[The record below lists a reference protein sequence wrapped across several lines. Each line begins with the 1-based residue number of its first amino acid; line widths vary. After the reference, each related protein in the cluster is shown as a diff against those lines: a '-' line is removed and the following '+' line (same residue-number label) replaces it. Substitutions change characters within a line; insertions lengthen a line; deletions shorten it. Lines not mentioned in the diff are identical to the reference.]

1 MTERNSKPNVIFK
14 IMLLMVAGV
23 LVGALAFSFIKTSTL
38 SDLNLIEN
46 DYLSMRQKGGYIS
59 ILYSSLLNSSTL
71 IVVLFLL
78 GFCAIAQPVSI
89 LVPVYKGLGFG
100 ATIAQI
106 YSENGINGFFTAFIL
121 ILPCALVSSYA
132 LFIGVRES
140 LRMSNRFFSQAFL
153 NRRSESD
160 SINDYV
166 KLYAVKFLVLE
177 AVTAVSAAVD
187 CLSSLVYNMIK

>member
-1 MTERNSKPNVIFK
+1 MTERNTKPNVIFK
-14 IMLLMVAGV
+14 IMLLMLAGV
-23 LVGALAFSFIKTSTL
+23 LIGTLAFSFIKTSTL
-38 SDLNLIEN
+38 SDLKLVEN
-46 DYLSMRQKGGYIS
+46 DYLTMRENGGYIK
-59 ILYSSLLNSSTL
+59 ILYSSLLNSSLL
-71 IVVLFLL
+71 IIVLFIL
-78 GFCAIAQPVSI
+78 GFCAIAQPVSLI
-89 LVPVYKGLGFG
+89 VPVYKGLGFG
-100 ATIAQI
+100 ATIAKI
-106 YSENGINGFFTAFIL
+106 YSENGFHGFFAALVL

-140 LRMSNRFFSQAFL
+140 MRLSNRFFSQAFL

-160 SINDYV
+160 SLNEYV

>member
-1 MTERNSKPNVIFK
+1 MTERNSKSNVIFK

-166 KLYAVKFLVLE
+166 KLYAIKFLVLE

>member
-1 MTERNSKPNVIFK
+1 MQERNSKPNVIFR
-14 IMLLMVAGV
+14 IMLLMVLGV
-23 LVGALAFSFIKTSTL
+23 LFGTLAFSFIKTSTL
-38 SDLNLIEN
+38 SDLNIVEN
-46 DYLSMRQKGGYIS
+46 DYLSMRENGGYIKV
-59 ILYSSLLNSSTL
+59 LYSSLLNSSL
-71 IVVLFLL
+71 LMVVLFLL
-78 GFCAIAQPVSI
+78 GFCAIAQPVAV

-106 YSENGINGFFTAFIL
+106 YFENGFHGFFTALIM
-121 ILPCALVSSYA
+121 ILPSALVSSYA

-140 LRMSNRFFSQAFL
+140 LRLSNRFFSQAFL

-160 SINDYV
+160 SLNEYV

>member
-1 MTERNSKPNVIFK
+1 MTERNSKPNVIFR

-23 LVGALAFSFIKTSTL
+23 LIGTLAFSFIKTSTL

-46 DYLSMRQKGGYIS
+46 DYLSMRENGEYVK
-59 ILYSSLLNSSTL
+59 ILYSSLLNSSML

-78 GFCAIAQPVSI
+78 GFCAVAQPVSV
-89 LVPVYKGLGFG
+89 LVPVYKGMGFG
-100 ATIAQI
+100 VTIAQI
-106 YSENGINGFFTAFIL
+106 YSENGVNGFFSAIIL
-121 ILPCALVSSYA
+121 ILPCALISSYA
-132 LFIGVRES
+132 LFIAVRES

-153 NRRSESD
+153 DRRCESD

-187 CLSSLVYNMIK
+187 CLSSLVYNVLK

>member
-1 MTERNSKPNVIFK
+1 MTERTTKPNVIFR
-14 IMLLMVAGV
+14 IMLLMVIGV
-23 LVGALAFSFIKTSTL
+23 LIGTLAFSFIKTSTL

-46 DYLSMRQKGGYIS
+46 DYLSMRENGEYVK

-71 IVVLFLL
+71 IIVLFLL
-78 GFCAIAQPVSI
+78 GFCAIAQPVSVLI
-89 LVPVYKGLGFG
+89 PVYKGMGFG
-100 ATIAQI
+100 VTIAQI
-106 YSENGINGFFTAFIL
+106 YSENGVNGFFSAIIL
-121 ILPCALVSSYA
+121 ILPCALISSYA
-132 LFIGVRES
+132 LFIAVRES

-153 NRRSESD
+153 DRRCESD

-187 CLSSLVYNMIK
+187 CLSSLVYNVLK

>member
-1 MTERNSKPNVIFK
+1 MTERPSKPNVIFR
-14 IMLLMVAGV
+14 IMLLMIVGV
-23 LVGALAFSFIKTSTL
+23 LIGTLAFLFVKTSTL
-38 SDLNLIEN
+38 SDLNIVEN
-46 DYLSMRQKGGYIS
+46 DYLSMRQNGGYVS

-71 IVVLFLL
+71 IIVLFLL
-78 GFCAIAQPVSI
+78 GFCAIAQPAAI
-89 LVPVYKGLGFG
+89 LVPIYKGLGYG

-106 YSENGINGFFTAFIL
+106 YSENGLNGFFSALIL
-121 ILPCALVSSYA
+121 ILPCALISSYA

-140 LRMSNRFFSQAFL
+140 LRLSNRFFSQAFL
-153 NRRSESD
+153 NRRSDSD
-160 SINDYV
+160 TINDYV

>member
-1 MTERNSKPNVIFK
+1 MTERTSKPNVIFR
-14 IMLLMVAGV
+14 IMLLMISGV
-23 LVGALAFSFIKTSTL
+23 LIGTLAFSFIKTSTL

-46 DYLSMRQKGGYIS
+46 DYLSMRENGGYVK

-71 IVVLFLL
+71 IIVLFLL
-78 GFCAIAQPVSI
+78 GFCAIAQPVSVLI
-89 LVPVYKGLGFG
+89 PVYKGMGFG
-100 ATIAQI
+100 VTIAQI
-106 YSENGINGFFTAFIL
+106 YSENGVNGFFSAIIL
-121 ILPCALVSSYA
+121 ILPCALISSYA
-132 LFIGVRES
+132 LFIAVRES

-153 NRRSESD
+153 DRRCESD

-187 CLSSLVYNMIK
+187 CLSSLVYNVLK

>member
-1 MTERNSKPNVIFK
+1 MTERTSKPNVIFR
-14 IMLLMVAGV
+14 IMLLMVIGV
-23 LVGALAFSFIKTSTL
+23 LIGTLAFSFIKTSTL

-46 DYLSMRQKGGYIS
+46 DYLSMRENGEYVK
-59 ILYSSLLNSSTL
+59 ILYSSLLNSSML

-78 GFCAIAQPVSI
+78 GFCAVAQPVSV
-89 LVPVYKGLGFG
+89 LVPVYKGMGFG
-100 ATIAQI
+100 VTIAQI
-106 YSENGINGFFTAFIL
+106 YSENGVNGFFSAIIL
-121 ILPCALVSSYA
+121 ILPCALISSYA
-132 LFIGVRES
+132 LFIAVRES

-153 NRRSESD
+153 DRRCESD

-187 CLSSLVYNMIK
+187 CLSSLVYNVLK

>member
-1 MTERNSKPNVIFK
+1 MIERNSKPNVIFR

-23 LVGALAFSFIKTSTL
+23 LIGTLAFSFIKTSTL

-46 DYLSMRQKGGYIS
+46 DYLSMRENGEYVK
-59 ILYSSLLNSSTL
+59 ILYSSLLNSSML

-78 GFCAIAQPVSI
+78 GFCAVAQPISV
-89 LVPVYKGLGFG
+89 LVPVYKGMGFG
-100 ATIAQI
+100 VTIAQI
-106 YSENGINGFFTAFIL
+106 YSENGVNGFFSAIIL
-121 ILPCALVSSYA
+121 ILPCALISSYA
-132 LFIGVRES
+132 LFIAVRES

-153 NRRSESD
+153 DRRCESD

-177 AVTAVSAAVD
+177 AVTTVSAAVD
-187 CLSSLVYNMIK
+187 CLSSLVYNVLK

>member
-1 MTERNSKPNVIFK
+1 MTERNSKPNVIFR
-14 IMLLMVAGV
+14 IMLLMIAGV
-23 LVGALAFSFIKTSTL
+23 LIGTLAFSFIKTSTL

-46 DYLSMRQKGGYIS
+46 DYLSMRENGGYVK

-71 IVVLFLL
+71 IIVLFLL
-78 GFCAIAQPVSI
+78 GFCAIAQPVSVLI
-89 LVPVYKGLGFG
+89 PVYKGMGFG
-100 ATIAQI
+100 VTIAQI
-106 YSENGINGFFTAFIL
+106 YSENGVNGFFSAIIL
-121 ILPCALVSSYA
+121 ILPCALISSYA
-132 LFIGVRES
+132 LFIAVRES

-153 NRRSESD
+153 DRRCESD

-187 CLSSLVYNMIK
+187 CLSSLVYNVLK

>member
-1 MTERNSKPNVIFK
+1 MTERPSKPNVIFR
-14 IMLLMVAGV
+14 IMLLMIVGV
-23 LVGALAFSFIKTSTL
+23 LIGTLAFLFVKTSTL
-38 SDLNLIEN
+38 SDLNIVEN
-46 DYLSMRQKGGYIS
+46 DYLSMRQNGGYVS

-71 IVVLFLL
+71 IIVLFLL
-78 GFCAIAQPVSI
+78 GFCAIAQPAAI
-89 LVPVYKGLGFG
+89 LVPVYKGLGYG

-106 YSENGINGFFTAFIL
+106 YSENGLNGFFSALIL
-121 ILPCALVSSYA
+121 ILPCALISSYA

-140 LRMSNRFFSQAFL
+140 LRLSNRFFSQAFL
-153 NRRSESD
+153 NRRSDSD
-160 SINDYV
+160 TINDYV

>member
-1 MTERNSKPNVIFK
+1 MTERTTKPNVIFR
-14 IMLLMVAGV
+14 IMLLMVIGV
-23 LVGALAFSFIKTSTL
+23 LIGTLAFSFIKTSTL

-46 DYLSMRQKGGYIS
+46 DYLSMRENGEYVK
-59 ILYSSLLNSSTL
+59 ILYSSLLNSSML

-78 GFCAIAQPVSI
+78 GFCAVAQPVSV
-89 LVPVYKGLGFG
+89 LVPVYKGMGFG
-100 ATIAQI
+100 VTIAQI
-106 YSENGINGFFTAFIL
+106 YSENGVNGFFSAIIL
-121 ILPCALVSSYA
+121 ILPCALISSYA
-132 LFIGVRES
+132 LFIAVRES

-153 NRRSESD
+153 DRRCESD

-187 CLSSLVYNMIK
+187 CLSSLVYNVLK

>member
-1 MTERNSKPNVIFK
+1 MQERNSKSNVIFR
-14 IMLLMVAGV
+14 IMLLMIAGV
-23 LVGALAFSFIKTSTL
+23 LIGTLAFSFIKTSTL
-38 SDLNLIEN
+38 SDLNLVEN
-46 DYLSMRQKGGYIS
+46 DYLSMRENGGYIK
-59 ILYSSLLNSSTL
+59 ILYSSLLNSSLL
-71 IVVLFLL
+71 IIVLFLL
-78 GFCAIAQPVSI
+78 GFCAIAQPAAV

-100 ATIAQI
+100 AAIAQI
-106 YSENGINGFFTAFIL
+106 YTENGFHGFFTALIL

-140 LRMSNRFFSQAFL
+140 MRLSNRFFSQAFL
-153 NRRSESD
+153 SRRTESES
-160 SINDYV
+160 INEYV

>member
-1 MTERNSKPNVIFK
+1 MQERNSKPNVIFR
-14 IMLLMVAGV
+14 IMLLMIAGV
-23 LVGALAFSFIKTSTL
+23 LIGTLAFSFIKTSTL
-38 SDLNLIEN
+38 SDLNLVEN
-46 DYLSMRQKGGYIS
+46 DYLSMRENGGYIK
-59 ILYSSLLNSSTL
+59 ILYSSLLNSSLL
-71 IVVLFLL
+71 IIVLFLL
-78 GFCAIAQPVSI
+78 GFCAIAQPVAV

-106 YSENGINGFFTAFIL
+106 YSENGFHGFFMALIL

-140 LRMSNRFFSQAFL
+140 LRLSNRFFSQAFL
-153 NRRSESD
+153 NRRTETE
-160 SINDYV
+160 SINEYV

-177 AVTAVSAAVD
+177 AITAVSAAVD